1 MPDLPVLVRLAAG
14 PRRHK
19 TVEDMSNAL
28 RDAAMKLSS
37 PVRTEREAGEAILI
51 AARNDAVP
59 ALLAVLD
66 FAVRQ
71 PPGTL
76 PFSPVARAALLIGAM
91 GAREAVP
98 TLCRVARSGRIAKD
112 DGAFV
117 ARALAEL
124 LDGRDAFDDDVRNA
138 LEALSTSTDIY
149 TRAFAA
155 EAFGALGDQRSRS
168 RVQAL
173 AEDKEPWVK
182 DKAHAV
188 LRKLV
193 DASAAAAADSFSFAD
208 FAALAQ
214 AANDEGGALKP
225 WLDDLDD
232 SRRPVRDNA
241 INELVKAGRPAV
253 PWLLKKLNQPSPRAR
268 IGAATALGRLQPP
281 EAAAALLIAASSAGS
296 SNDDRELRPVALR
309 ALANCLTGAEE
320 GLAGS
325 ILPLARDQDRFTRA
339 AALLCLGRLSD
350 RRGMKAVV
358 AAILEDD
365 PFVVE
370 SAAVAL
376 SEGVREEDT
385 ELVRPLLVA
394 LAKRPTPK
402 PAVKEAIL
410 IALSRIAIDAPALRV
425 RARHR
430 VRREVFGPTSSTR
443 KAAVVLL
450 ERMYDDV
457 DPPPLSV
464 VDDVMSRLQD
474 DHPEVR
480 VCAASFIA
488 RHLEPGFSGAPR
500 RLQQALNRGERTVS
514 LLALEALRRHDTEA
528 SKDVLEGATKNADD
542 VVAGR
547 ARELLEN
554 FVPSTAAWAFVPR
567 TLTTTPT
574 TQPGLAEV
582 QRPRRVRVASD
593 GDVVEA
599 KDGPVAPTPIV
610 TTTVVPTRRSEG
622 DGEGPAIGDVV
633 GAARDG

>member
-1 MPDLPVLVRLAAG
+1 
-14 PRRHK
+14 
-19 TVEDMSNAL
+19 MSNAL
-28 RDAAMKLSS
+28 RDAAMKLTS
-37 PVRTEREAGEAILI
+37 PVRAEREAGEAALI
-51 AARNDAVP
+51 AARTEAVP

-66 FAVRQ
+66 YAVRQ
-71 PPGTL
+71 PAGSL
-76 PFSPVARAALLIGAM
+76 AFSPVARAALLIGAM
-91 GAREAVP
+91 GAREALP
-98 TLCRVARSGRIAKD
+98 TLCRVVKSGRVGAD

-124 LDGRDAFDDDVRNA
+124 IDGRDAFDDDVREA
-138 LEALSTSTDIY
+138 LEALSTSTDLY

-155 EAFGALGDQRSRS
+155 EAYGALGDQRSKA

-173 AEDKEPWVK
+173 TEDKEVWVR

-188 LRKLV
+188 LRKLA
-193 DASAAAAADSFSFAD
+193 DASASASADNFSFAD

-225 WLDDLDD
+225 WLDDLNDA
-232 SRRPVRDNA
+232 RRPVRDNA

-253 PWLLKKLNQPSPRAR
+253 PWLLKKLNQPAARAR

-281 EAAAALLIAASSAGS
+281 EAAAALLIAASSGGTS
-296 SNDDRELRPVALR
+296 LEERELRPVALR
-309 ALANCLTGAEE
+309 ALANCLTGTEE
-320 GLAGS
+320 GLAAS
-325 ILPLARDQDRFTRA
+325 ILPLARDEDRFTRA

-394 LAKRPTPK
+394 LAKRPAPK
-402 PAVKEAIL
+402 AAVKEAIL

-430 VRREVFGPTSSTR
+430 VRREVFGTTSSTR

-450 ERMYDDV
+450 ERMYDDL
-457 DPPPLSV
+457 DPPPLTV
-464 VDDVMSRLQD
+464 VDDVLSRLTD

-480 VCAASFIA
+480 VCAASFLS
-488 RHLEPGFSGAPR
+488 RHLEPGFTGAPA
-500 RLQQALNRGERTVS
+500 RLSAAVARNERTVS
-514 LLALEALRRHDTEA
+514 LLCLEALRRHDTDA
-528 SKDVLEGATKNADD
+528 ARDALDVATRNSD
-542 VVAGR
+542 VVVADR
-547 ARELLEN
+547 ARELLEG
-554 FVPSTAAWAFVPR
+554 FAPQTAAWAFVPKVASS
-567 TLTTTPT
+567 TPV

-582 QRPRRVRVASD
+582 QRPRRVRIAGD
-593 GDVVEA
+593 GEVVEA
-599 KDGPVAPTPIV
+599 KDGPSAPAT
-610 TTTVVPTRRSEG
+610 TTTVVTTTTVIQTTTRDDD
-622 DGEGPAIGDVV
+622 DGPVRGDVV
-633 GAARDG
+633 GAARGG